1 MQMKRLIVITMILAI
16 GIVSTAFAFN
26 GKLDLKM
33 GDERYVCSCGE
44 KCPCDYISKNPGN
57 CTCGR
62 ELIKAKVTKVAD
74 GKAYFMAAGWAK
86 ERAFKTTGKY
96 ACNCGTQCPCN
107 SISQNPGKCTCG
119 VEMSPVKF

>member
-1 MQMKRLIVITMILAI
+1 MKKLLIIVMVVAI
-16 GIVSTAFAFN
+16 GIAGVSYAFN
-26 GKLDLKM
+26 GKLDLKV
-33 GDERYVCSCGE
+33 GDEKYVCNCGE
-44 KCPCDYISKNPGN
+44 PCPCNTISNNPGN

-62 ELIKAKVTKVAD
+62 EMIKAKVTKVED
-74 GKAYFMAAGWAK
+74 GKAYFMATGWAK

-119 VEMSPVKF
+119 VDMAPVKF